1 MAAAQPRR
9 PSKLNSLVSLCSEK
23 QSNCLDKK
31 LKNVKSNEEEQA
43 QLQTI
48 AKARGT
54 AVKNAGEQFDK
65 LDINGDG
72 DFE

>member
-31 LKNVKSNEEEQA
+31 PKNVKSNEEEKA

-54 AVKNAGEQFDK
+54 AVKNAEEQFDK